1 MTNIK
6 IDHLTFGYDQ
16 LGTLLFDDTT
26 LTISADWKLGLVGR
40 NGRGKTTLLRLLR
53 GKVPY
58 QGKITHQLQM
68 IYFPKKIEDPT
79 QIHILLYQRKS

>member
-1 MTNIK
+1 MFIITNIK

-16 LGTLLFDDTT
+16 LGSLLFDDTT

-40 NGRGKTTLLRLLR
+40 NGRGKTTLLQLLR
-53 GKVPY
+53 GELPY

-68 IYFPKKIEDPT
+68 IYFPKKLK
-79 QIHILLYQRKS
+79 ILHR